1 MLRCCRCIWFL
12 PIIFIGTHSIA
23 LVKMDSVKL
32 FFFYMERC
40 VLWMYAIDGFAA
52 INTSSP
58 KSKEEC
64 ETEALKPDAEADAEA
79 KGGEEAGALEAKMSL
94 MNGITVIVG
103 SIIGSGIFVSPTGV
117 LKYTGSVNASLLV
130 WIASGVFSMIGAYC
144 YAELGTMIRLS
155 GADYAYI
162 METFGPFAAFI
173 RLWIECMIVRPCS
186 QAIVALT
193 FSVYVLKPIFPEC
206 DPPEDAT
213 RLLAACC
220 ILLLTFVNCWS
231 VRAATRVQDWFTYA
245 KLLALFII
253 IAAGIY
259 QLCRVRNLP
268 RAIAISCTL
277 VTVVYTF
284 TNVAFYTTLS
294 PTEVLGSAAVAV
306 TFAERLFGWFALSIP
321 LFVAASTFGAV
332 NGVLLT
338 SSRLFYAGAAQGQMP
353 EMLTMVSAR
362 ATPAAAVLAVALLS
376 LVYLTVSDIYA
387 LINYVGF
394 ATWLSIG
401 AAVLCLPVLR
411 YTQPNLERPIKVNLF
426 FPVIYIICTILVVAF
441 PAFASP
447 AETGVGCL
455 MILTA
460 VPVYLLLLHPRTR
473 IKWLSSNLKLC
484 HRPCAKADV
493 IIATENEAL
502 NKVAKS
508 QKIVATS
515 PNVSNKILKKK
526 INAEKKVTF
535 QKEVLFKEAV
545 TKGDNTLVKNVTAKK
560 AILKPPKKVESQK
573 DDEVKNAPKPKV
585 KPVEKKKKRQK
596 TQINDTKLMLKLM
609 RGRK

>member
-1 MLRCCRCIWFL
+1 MQ
-12 PIIFIGTHSIA
+12 
-23 LVKMDSVKL
+23 
-32 FFFYMERC
+32 
-40 VLWMYAIDGFAA
+40 
-52 INTSSP
+52 SP
-58 KSKEEC
+58 KSKSTEDDC
-64 ETEALKPDAEADAEA
+64 ESEALKSDPD
-79 KGGEEAGALEAKMSL
+79 GEDSKNDGALEAKMSL
-94 MNGITVIVG
+94 LNGITVIVG

-117 LKYTGSVNASLLV
+117 LKYTGSVNASLVV
-130 WIASGVFSMIGAYC
+130 WVASGIFSMIGAYC
-144 YAELGTMIRLS
+144 YAELGCMIRRS

-173 RLWIECMIVRPCS
+173 RLWIECLIVRPCS

-245 KLLALFII
+245 KLLALFVI
-253 IAAGIY
+253 IAAGAY
-259 QLCRVRNLP
+259 QLCQGKVEHFSFEGTTNDVTSIALSFYSGLFAYNGWNYLNFIIEELKDPVRNLP

-277 VTVVYTF
+277 VTLVYTF
-284 TNVAFYTTLS
+284 TNIAFYTTLS

-306 TFAERLFGWFALSIP
+306 TFAERLFGWFALIIP

-353 EMLTMVSAR
+353 EMLTMVTTR
-362 ATPAAAVLAVALLS
+362 ATPAPAVLAVALLS
-376 LVYLTVSDIYA
+376 LLYLTVSDIYA

-401 AAVLCLPVLR
+401 ASVLCLPVLR

-426 FPVIYIICTILVVAF
+426 FPVIYIICTILVVAV
-441 PAFASP
+441 PAVASP
-447 AETGVGCL
+447 AETGIGCL

-473 IKWLSSNLKLC
+473 IRGLASLTTCATHLIQKLTLAV
-484 HRPCAKADV
+484 RPKM
-493 IIATENEAL
+493 
-502 NKVAKS
+502 K
-508 QKIVATS
+508 
-515 PNVSNKILKKK
+515 
-526 INAEKKVTF
+526 
-535 QKEVLFKEAV
+535 
-545 TKGDNTLVKNVTAKK
+545 
-560 AILKPPKKVESQK
+560 
-573 DDEVKNAPKPKV
+573 
-585 KPVEKKKKRQK
+585 
-596 TQINDTKLMLKLM
+596 
-609 RGRK
+609 